1 MLMKQFISI
10 TLSLLMLLSS
20 SGITYA
26 QHFCGDFEMLAK
38 VTLGQEHLSCGMI
51 MSESSCDSKTKA
63 DHDCCDNEY
72 SQISTDENY
81 TASDFNFQVSSVF
94 AATIVSVFIL
104 KTETL
109 ISEQNTFFARYQ
121 PPPLIKDI
129 PVLFETF
136 LI

>member
-1 MLMKQFISI
+1 MKQLISI

-38 VTLGQEHLSCGMI
+38 VTLGLEHLSCGMTI
-51 MSESSCDSKTKA
+51 SESTCDSETQE

-72 SQISTDENY
+72 SQINTDENY
-81 TASDFNFQVSSVF
+81 TASDFNFQVSPIF
-94 AATIVSVFIL
+94 AATFVSVFIL
-104 KTETL
+104 QTETF
-109 ISEQNTFFARYQ
+109 INDQNTLFARYQ